1 MINVRIIRR
10 AKSQT
15 GTGAGTA
22 YSGGTAVI
30 AGTVDEAK
38 HAYEADRAGS
48 AEYADKSG
56 YADTAGTATR
66 AHTADNLA
74 DDFEYPDR
82 WIRNDESDTASGDL
96 YTFEHDVT
104 VTEDTVHGGTTTHN
118 GQTTHNAR
126 AVFKQHFDL
135 PNESVGRIAGTL
147 HFANTI
153 EQAGTAQPNGS
164 ISGTGIAQ
172 LKKMTLTG
180 PDTAGQYD
188 TLDVTGTSIM
198 RDIIGPY
205 SGSVR
210 FEDGFTGHGF
220 RIWKDENNAYHITA
234 DFLTIRQQMK
244 VFELLIQK
252 IRSTAG
258 SIVVSD
264 ANGKIKRVEEMTIA
278 SENDTW
284 LIWFETDHDFAPG
297 DIMRVQSWKGLG
309 TSAGSYEN
317 TSWWGVVGA
326 VQTIDG
332 EKVVLMSKSTWS
344 GSVPK
349 EGDEVVQW
357 GNTGVTPGR
366 DKILYL
372 TAAENDQMGISMY
385 EDVNIINGGTL
396 TLKIGDLSGIN
407 DSVFGQL
414 SGWGL
419 YAQSVYLRSDNIV
432 GSDGK
437 TISQRFQ
444 AADGKLE
451 SAIDGMRAK
460 TSGDSIVKNHDL
472 SDVTDNYPDY
482 WHPYNIDGTPLSD
495 TTSILSDGHTALG
508 AYGTGEAYTAYFDD
522 GVNRYLRIINTGESA
537 DCGIYQDVGDMRQD
551 LWASGETR
559 TAKNVSFSFRY
570 RMTAGS
576 EMSVYFHSGFMSRE
590 GVCDSSVTSDT
601 YTIYGLKKALTADG
615 KWHTATYFGTYVGG
629 SGQLRFLAKGTVD
642 VTDVECLVA
651 EELQYTNSRFV
662 QTDERITAEV
672 ASVNQHIDGQVE
684 VLSGRISTEAGK
696 ISALS
701 TRVNTLDGDVQ
712 ELKTSGFVARDDF
725 AGLFT
730 ANLHDAPGFYD
741 VTYDEQGNPVYT
753 LKLIT
758 LQSAEAAAQSEISSY
773 IESDLDKD
781 LTDRNVARKGDVS
794 QLRADTLSTFI
805 SGSEMTAQL
814 SGYYEKD
821 SNGKLVYWT
830 TEDEDYK
837 ASDWDNPTSTP
848 TEGKK
853 YFIVTYTEDGVT
865 THRLA
870 VYDKWKMSDPDA
882 RVIEFVP
889 KFTIKA
895 QISTMVRFDPETGE
909 IVGDIYMKADNIIQL
924 ADKIQA
930 VAREMTFTADHIN
943 FNGYVNANGLKIDT
957 DGNVTTFGVVNNGR
971 LTLVDSNLSNYLY
984 GNDKY
989 LDVLRCPPTLYVDA
1003 VTKITLPCAWLAYD
1017 GFPVESGRTKFT
1029 SNHDTETES
1038 SDNGWYEHNLA
1049 DLRAMIGKKIRIYIA
1064 NPTSGIYA
1072 DLLVLVSGHEVD
1084 YIPEDMGVFNG
1095 DDEPVITPTITK
1107 QWVCYPLPN
1116 SRGRKFDPIGVIS
1129 GAGASNTFLECE
1141 CKTGKW
1147 KGSECIYWEVK
1158 AVVNTLDVRYET
1170 E

>member
-22 YSGGTAVI
+22 YSGGTVVI

-38 HAYEADRAGS
+38 HAYVADRAGS

-172 LKKMTLTG
+172 MKKMTLTG

-205 SGSVR
+205 PGSVR

-357 GNTGVTPGR
+357 GNTGTTVGR
-366 DKILYL
+366 DKILYI
-372 TAAENDQMGISMY
+372 TAAENDPMGISMY
-385 EDVNIINGGTL
+385 EDVNTINGGRL

-444 AADGKLE
+444 VADGKLE
-451 SAIDGMRAK
+451 SSIDGMRAK

-537 DCGIYQDVGDMRQD
+537 DCGIYQDVSDMRQD

-629 SGQLRFLAKGTVD
+629 SGQLRFLVNGTAD

-672 ASVNQHIDGQVE
+672 SSITSDVSGLTTRVGTVEATANNVSARVASIVQDPWGNLLGIQLSDLVLESEFATLFSSNVESSNLVDSTAMGNAINNALIDYVTDDE
-684 VLSGRISTEAGK
+684 FNTELDKYARTDWTEGRIQNA
-696 ISALS
+696 
-701 TRVNTLDGDVQ
+701 
-712 ELKTSGFVARDDF
+712 TSGM
-725 AGLFT
+725 
-730 ANLHDAPGFYD
+730 
-741 VTYDEQGNPVYT
+741 VTKSNMATMFSGYWDTTDPQNPVFKPEAVLTTFLYT
-753 LKLIT
+753 V
-758 LQSAEAAAQSEISSY
+758 
-773 IESDLDKD
+773 D
-781 LTDRNVARKGDVS
+781 S
-794 QLRADTLSTFI
+794 QT
-805 SGSEMTAQL
+805 G
-814 SGYYEKD
+814 EK
-821 SNGKLVYWT
+821 
-830 TEDEDYK
+830 
-837 ASDWDNPTSTP
+837 
-848 TEGKK
+848 
-853 YFIVTYTEDGVT
+853 
-865 THRLA
+865 
-870 VYDKWKMSDPDA
+870 
-882 RVIEFVP
+882 
-889 KFTIKA
+889 TIKGGIKMQA
-895 QISTMVRFDPETGE
+895 DQIL
-909 IVGDIYMKADNIIQL
+909 QL
-924 ADKIQA
+924 AEKIQA
-930 VAREMTFTADHIN
+930 VAREMKFTADNIKLEGYTSIN
-943 FNGYVNANGLKIDT
+943 GGFNVDT
-957 DGNVTTFGVVNNGR
+957 EGNVQVMGVVNNGVLEIDQTNIDNYVSTADEGGKRYFDALR
-971 LTLVDSNLSNYLY
+971 LPATVVLSSLTDRSIY
-984 GNDKY
+984 
-989 LDVLRCPPTLYVDA
+989 
-1003 VTKITLPCAWLAYD
+1003 LPCAYFVNGGPLPT
-1017 GFPVESGRTKFT
+1017 GKTKFKTHHT
-1029 SNHDTETES
+1029 SESTETG
-1038 SDNGWYEHNLA
+1038 GWYINNIA
-1049 DLRAMIGKKIRIYIA
+1049 DLRSMVGKKIHFI
-1064 NPTSGIYA
+1064 NSSDDNTVGIGA
-1072 DLLVLVSGHEVD
+1072 DLLVRVEGQEVD
-1084 YIPEDMGVFNG
+1084 YETGVTPSLNSLIEPDIKKYWQCVPNG
-1095 DDEPVITPTITK
+1095 G
-1107 QWVCYPLPN
+1107 QPL
-1116 SRGRKFDPIGVIS
+1116 GVIRKRF
-1129 GAGASNTFLECE
+1129 ADLE

-1147 KGSECIYWEVK
+1147 NGYECIYWEI
-1158 AVVNTLDVRYET
+1158 TYSGEILE

>member
-38 HAYEADRAGS
+38 HAYVADRAGS

-96 YTFEHDVT
+96 YTFKHDVT

-172 LKKMTLTG
+172 MKKMTLTG

-220 RIWKDENNAYHITA
+220 RIWKDENNAYHVTT
-234 DFLTIRQQMK
+234 DYLTVRQQMK

-326 VQTIDG
+326 VRVLDG

-357 GNTGVTPGR
+357 GNTGVTTGR

-372 TAAENDQMGISMY
+372 TAAENDRIGISMY
-385 EDVNIINGGTL
+385 EDVNTINGGHL

-407 DSVFGQL
+407 DNVFGQL

-419 YAQSVYLRSDNIV
+419 YAQSVYLRSDNIA

-444 AADGKLE
+444 VAEGKLE
-451 SAIDGMRAK
+451 SVISGTRALTK
-460 TSGDSIVKNHDL
+460 GDSIV
-472 SDVTDNYPDY
+472 SNYDFEDGDTFPDG
-482 WHPYNIDGTPLSD
+482 WGVVGVDGTA
-495 TTSILSDGHTALG
+495 LSDGTSLLSDGQELIAG
-508 AYGTGEAYTAYFDD
+508 YGGTNYVVCIHEDPLTYI
-522 GVNRYLRIINTGESA
+522 RIIDDVSDEFTAGFR
-537 DCGIYQDVGDMRQD
+537 QDVNIMRQD
-551 LWASGETR
+551 LWTPGSQHD
-559 TAKNVSFSFRY
+559 AKTVEMRFRY
-570 RMTAGS
+570 RMKPGS
-576 EMSVYFHSGFMSRE
+576 SLSVEFYSTYGKTTVM
-590 GVCDSSVTSDT
+590 CDTDRNHEV
-601 YTIYGLKKALTADG
+601 YGLKTPLRADN
-615 KWHTATYFGTYVGG
+615 KWHDCIYYGEYIGG
-629 SGQLRFLAKGTVD
+629 SGYLTVYGLGQVD
-642 VTDVECLVA
+642 VTHIECRTADSVA
-651 EELQYTNSRFV
+651 YTTTKIA
-662 QTDERITAEV
+662 QTDEEITAMAEMVTAQGNEITKAQSAITVNAESITALSGRMSTAEGRVTTLEQAGFVTSSQMAGQVSSVINDPQV
-672 ASVNQHIDGQVE
+672 ASVLQETYATNEG
-684 VLSGRISTEAGK
+684 LSGELAKYVLNTAYQ
-696 ISALS
+696 SAMES
-701 TRVNTLDGDVQ
+701 IQHNFADVNTALGQRPTEQAVRGLIT
-712 ELKTSGFVARDDF
+712 EGTSGFVNSGSLASMF
-725 AGLFT
+725 SG
-730 ANLHDAPGFYD
+730 YW
-741 VTYDEQGNPVYT
+741 TYWKYTDEG
-753 LKLIT
+753 
-758 LQSAEAAAQSEISSY
+758 A
-773 IESDLDKD
+773 
-781 LTDRNVARKGDVS
+781 
-794 QLRADTLSTFI
+794 STFFPNYDHD
-805 SGSEMTAQL
+805 SE
-814 SGYYEKD
+814 GYVVD
-821 SNGKLVYWT
+821 SNGKRQLKYNVS
-830 TEDEDYK
+830 
-837 ASDWDNPTSTP
+837 AS
-848 TEGKK
+848 
-853 YFIVTYTEDGVT
+853 
-865 THRLA
+865 
-870 VYDKWKMSDPDA
+870 
-882 RVIEFVP
+882 
-889 KFTIKA
+889 
-895 QISTMVRFDPETGE
+895 ISTFNFVEYETSGGE
-909 IVGDIYMKADNIIQL
+909 KVIKGGIKMQADQILQL
-924 ADKIQA
+924 ANKIQA
-930 VAREMTFTADHIN
+930 VVSQMSITADTIEIHDPATNEKTLWIN
-943 FNGYVNANGLKIDT
+943 GN
-957 DGNVTTFGVVNNGR
+957 GNVTMRGVLLN
-971 LTLVDSNLSNYLY
+971 LIQSIDSSSNLIISNSEEAGGENCNPEATDWPTQGSDFDSLDFLMM
-984 GNDKY
+984 GDTIKMTNDKGH
-989 LDVLRCPPTLYVDA
+989 
-1003 VTKITLPCAWLAYD
+1003 
-1017 GFPVESGRTKFT
+1017 GFIVPF
-1029 SNHDTETES
+1029 
-1038 SDNGWYEHNLA
+1038 
-1049 DLRAMIGKKIRIYIA
+1049 YIA
-1064 NPTSGIYA
+1064 NVNQGGNECYARTWTRYGGTLHKITTDELLMFVGRRYNIIMSQYNTASTDGDRYLHAPELIEVSDGSVTSPNGVSTIEYRGIK
-1072 DLLVLVSGHEVD
+1072 LGVQQVISLEFR
-1084 YIPEDMGVFNG
+1084 MGRFRYSAGGNYNYSPCFYFKIIDTAG
-1095 DDEPVITPTITK
+1095 
-1107 QWVCYPLPN
+1107 QLPN
-1116 SRGRKFDPIGVIS
+1116 W
-1129 GAGASNTFLECE
+1129 T
-1141 CKTGKW
+1141 
-1147 KGSECIYWEVK
+1147 
-1158 AVVNTLDVRYET
+1158 
-1170 E
+1170 

>member
-38 HAYEADRAGS
+38 HAYEADRADS

-118 GQTTHNAR
+118 GQTTHNAD
-126 AVFKQHFDL
+126 AIFKQHFDL

-220 RIWKDENNAYHITA
+220 RIWKDENNAYHITT
-234 DFLTIRQQMK
+234 DYLTVRQQMK

-278 SENDTW
+278 SENDTY

-366 DKILYL
+366 DKILYI
-372 TAAENDQMGISMY
+372 TAAENDPMGISMY
-385 EDVNIINGGTL
+385 EDVNTINGGHL

-419 YAQSVYLRSDNIV
+419 YAQSVYLRSDNIA

-437 TISQRFQ
+437 TISQRFRV
-444 AADGKLE
+444 AEGKLE

-472 SDVTDNYPDY
+472 ADVTDNYPDY

-551 LWASGETR
+551 LWAGGETR

-590 GVCDSSVTSDT
+590 GVCDSSVTSDA
-601 YTIYGLKKALTADG
+601 YTIYGLKKSLTADG

-672 ASVNQHIDGQVE
+672 RSITSDVSGLTTRVGTVETTANNVSARVASIVQDPWGNLLGIQRSDLVLESEFATLFTSNVESNNLVDSTAMGQAINDALIDYVSDDE
-684 VLSGRISTEAGK
+684 FNTELDKYARMDWTEGRIQNA
-696 ISALS
+696 
-701 TRVNTLDGDVQ
+701 
-712 ELKTSGFVARDDF
+712 TSGM
-725 AGLFT
+725 
-730 ANLHDAPGFYD
+730 
-741 VTYDEQGNPVYT
+741 VTKSNMATMFSGYWDTTDPQNPVFKPEAVLTTFLYT
-753 LKLIT
+753 V
-758 LQSAEAAAQSEISSY
+758 
-773 IESDLDKD
+773 D
-781 LTDRNVARKGDVS
+781 S
-794 QLRADTLSTFI
+794 QT
-805 SGSEMTAQL
+805 G
-814 SGYYEKD
+814 EK
-821 SNGKLVYWT
+821 
-830 TEDEDYK
+830 
-837 ASDWDNPTSTP
+837 
-848 TEGKK
+848 
-853 YFIVTYTEDGVT
+853 
-865 THRLA
+865 
-870 VYDKWKMSDPDA
+870 
-882 RVIEFVP
+882 
-889 KFTIKA
+889 TIKGGIKMQA
-895 QISTMVRFDPETGE
+895 DQILQLADSITAIVRNYKIT
-909 IVGDIYMKADNIIQL
+909 ADNIDLNGLTIDSNQNVTMDGVVNNN
-924 ADKIQA
+924 AMRIA
-930 VAREMTFTADHIN
+930 FTADHDHGIQGIDERFDCDWSGTTPTN
-943 FNGYVNANGLKIDT
+943 IFLNPSKLGRVVRLTSDFNGYTINLPYLNSSAGTDFTSEGLEAMRK
-957 DGNVTTFGVVNNGR
+957 
-971 LTLVDSNLSNYLY
+971 
-984 GNDKY
+984 
-989 LDVLRCPPTLYVDA
+989 A
-1003 VTKITLPCAWLAYD
+1003 VGK
-1017 GFPVESGRTKFT
+1017 KFT
-1029 SNHDTETES
+1029 FFCEGSGQAYVKFRCGTTTA
-1038 SDNGWYEHNLA
+1038 GWIIKEEEVTPNLA
-1049 DLRAMIGKKIRIYIA
+1049 DLSTMPMNTATASSKSYTRQQETAIRPNHWLELELCMGNYAGKECYYWMARYNDVEMI
-1064 NPTSGIYA
+1064 
-1072 DLLVLVSGHEVD
+1072 DD
-1084 YIPEDMGVFNG
+1084 VFN
-1095 DDEPVITPTITK
+1095 
-1107 QWVCYPLPN
+1107 
-1116 SRGRKFDPIGVIS
+1116 S
-1129 GAGASNTFLECE
+1129 
-1141 CKTGKW
+1141 
-1147 KGSECIYWEVK
+1147 
-1158 AVVNTLDVRYET
+1158 
-1170 E
+1170 

>member
-30 AGTVDEAK
+30 AGTADEAK
-38 HAYEADRAGS
+38 HAYKADMAGS

-82 WIRNDESDTASGDL
+82 WIRNDESDTASGDM
-96 YTFEHDVT
+96 YTFKHDVT

-118 GQTTHNAR
+118 GQTTHNAK

-172 LKKMTLTG
+172 MKKMTLTG

-205 SGSVR
+205 PGSVR

-234 DFLTIRQQMK
+234 DFLTVRQQMK

-278 SENDTW
+278 SENDTY
-284 LIWFETDHDFAPG
+284 LIWFETDHDFATG

-326 VQTIDG
+326 VQTLDG
-332 EKVVLMSKSTWS
+332 EKIVLMSKSTWS

-366 DKILYL
+366 DKILYI
-372 TAAENDQMGISMY
+372 TAAENDPMGISMY
-385 EDVNIINGGTL
+385 EDVNTINGGTL
-396 TLKIGDLSGIN
+396 TLKIGDLTGI
-407 DSVFGQL
+407 STEAFGDL
-414 SGWGL
+414 HGWGL
-419 YAQSVYLRSDNIV
+419 YAQSVYLESDNIV

-444 AADGKLE
+444 VADGKLE

-508 AYGTGEAYTAYFDD
+508 AYGTGEAHTAYFDD

-551 LWASGETR
+551 LWTGGETR

-629 SGQLRFLAKGTVD
+629 SGQLRFLVNGTVD

-672 ASVNQHIDGQVE
+672 SSITSEVSGLTTRVGTVETTANNVSARVASIVQDPWGNLLGIQLSDLVLESEFATLFSSNVESSNLVDSAAMGNAINNALIDYVTDE
-684 VLSGRISTEAGK
+684 DFNTELDNYARMDWTEGRIQNA
-696 ISALS
+696 
-701 TRVNTLDGDVQ
+701 
-712 ELKTSGFVARDDF
+712 TSGM
-725 AGLFT
+725 
-730 ANLHDAPGFYD
+730 
-741 VTYDEQGNPVYT
+741 VTKSNMATMFSGYWDTTDPQNPVFKPEAVLTTFLYT
-753 LKLIT
+753 V
-758 LQSAEAAAQSEISSY
+758 
-773 IESDLDKD
+773 D
-781 LTDRNVARKGDVS
+781 S
-794 QLRADTLSTFI
+794 QT
-805 SGSEMTAQL
+805 G
-814 SGYYEKD
+814 EK
-821 SNGKLVYWT
+821 
-830 TEDEDYK
+830 
-837 ASDWDNPTSTP
+837 
-848 TEGKK
+848 
-853 YFIVTYTEDGVT
+853 
-865 THRLA
+865 
-870 VYDKWKMSDPDA
+870 
-882 RVIEFVP
+882 
-889 KFTIKA
+889 TIKGGIKMQA
-895 QISTMVRFDPETGE
+895 DQIL
-909 IVGDIYMKADNIIQL
+909 QL
-924 ADKIQA
+924 AEKIQA

-957 DGNVTTFGVVNNGR
+957 EGNVTTFGVVNNGR

-1129 GAGASNTFLECE
+1129 GAGASNAFLECE

>member
-22 YSGGTAVI
+22 YSGGTVVI

-38 HAYEADRAGS
+38 HAYVADRAGS

-172 LKKMTLTG
+172 MKKMTLTG

-205 SGSVR
+205 PGSVR

-326 VQTIDG
+326 VRVLDG

-366 DKILYL
+366 DKILYI
-372 TAAENDQMGISMY
+372 TAAENDPMGISMY
-385 EDVNIINGGTL
+385 EDVNTINGGTL

-444 AADGKLE
+444 VADGKLE
-451 SAIDGMRAK
+451 SSIDGMRAK

-537 DCGIYQDVGDMRQD
+537 DCGIYQDVSDMRQD

-629 SGQLRFLAKGTVD
+629 SGQLRFLVNGTAD

-672 ASVNQHIDGQVE
+672 SSITSDVSGLTTRVGTVEATANNVSARVASIVQDPWGNLLGIQQSDLVLESEFATLFSSNVESSNLVDSTAMGNAINNALIDYVTDDE
-684 VLSGRISTEAGK
+684 FNTELDKYARTDWTEGRIQNA
-696 ISALS
+696 
-701 TRVNTLDGDVQ
+701 
-712 ELKTSGFVARDDF
+712 TSGM
-725 AGLFT
+725 
-730 ANLHDAPGFYD
+730 
-741 VTYDEQGNPVYT
+741 VTKSNMATMFSGYWDTTDPQNPVFKPEAVLTTFLYT
-753 LKLIT
+753 V
-758 LQSAEAAAQSEISSY
+758 
-773 IESDLDKD
+773 D
-781 LTDRNVARKGDVS
+781 S
-794 QLRADTLSTFI
+794 QT
-805 SGSEMTAQL
+805 G
-814 SGYYEKD
+814 EK
-821 SNGKLVYWT
+821 
-830 TEDEDYK
+830 
-837 ASDWDNPTSTP
+837 
-848 TEGKK
+848 
-853 YFIVTYTEDGVT
+853 
-865 THRLA
+865 
-870 VYDKWKMSDPDA
+870 
-882 RVIEFVP
+882 
-889 KFTIKA
+889 TIKGGIKMQA
-895 QISTMVRFDPETGE
+895 DQIL
-909 IVGDIYMKADNIIQL
+909 QL
-924 ADKIQA
+924 AEKIQA
-930 VAREMTFTADHIN
+930 VAREMKFTADNIKLEGYTSIN
-943 FNGYVNANGLKIDT
+943 GGFNVDT
-957 DGNVTTFGVVNNGR
+957 EGNVQVMGVVNNGVLEIDQTNIDNYVSTADEGGKRYFDALR
-971 LTLVDSNLSNYLY
+971 LPATVVLSSLTDRSIY
-984 GNDKY
+984 
-989 LDVLRCPPTLYVDA
+989 
-1003 VTKITLPCAWLAYD
+1003 LPCAYFVNGGPLPT
-1017 GFPVESGRTKFT
+1017 GKTKFKTHHT
-1029 SNHDTETES
+1029 SESTETG
-1038 SDNGWYEHNLA
+1038 GWYINNIA
-1049 DLRAMIGKKIRIYIA
+1049 DLRSMVGKKIHFI
-1064 NPTSGIYA
+1064 NSSDDNTVGIGA
-1072 DLLVLVSGHEVD
+1072 DLLVRVEGQEVD
-1084 YIPEDMGVFNG
+1084 YETGVTPSLNSLIEPDIKKYWQCVPNG
-1095 DDEPVITPTITK
+1095 G
-1107 QWVCYPLPN
+1107 QPL
-1116 SRGRKFDPIGVIS
+1116 GVIRKRF
-1129 GAGASNTFLECE
+1129 ADLE

-1147 KGSECIYWEVK
+1147 NGYECIYWEI
-1158 AVVNTLDVRYET
+1158 TYSGEILE